1 MIHNLKKIIK
11 KKLMSDTSSFNSE
24 DLSDIEDEDTKSQT
38 DKDKDKDKE
47 KEKGKDC
54 ICSENINLINSISNT
69 LETILE
75 KNKQLSNY
83 EEIII
88 NQSKMYFS
96 SFSVP
101 EISIKEYLM
110 RIQYYSGIEK
120 STLILSLILIDKMC
134 KKSGI
139 LLTYYNIHRI
149 LFSSLLISI
158 KYNEDYYF
166 DNTFY
171 SQIAGVKPNELQLL
185 EYTFLFYNEF
195 NVFVKDF
202 EYKQYEQYL
211 ITNNSKK

>member
-1 MIHNLKKIIK
+1 MHNLKKIIK

-24 DLSDIEDEDTKSQT
+24 DLSDIENEDTKSQT

-47 KEKGKDC
+47 KEKGNDC

-83 EEIII
+83 KEIII

-158 KYNEDYYF
+158 KYNEDSYF

-171 SQIAGVKPNELQLL
+171 SQIAGVETNELQLL
-185 EYTFLFYNEF
+185 EYTFLDYNEF